1 MCVLNVVGYPT
12 TNSSTPKRAAMKPL
26 SMDNEH
32 LDTTA
37 RKLQQALDL
46 DEQLHVNE
54 GGLHDDYS
62 S

>member
-1 MCVLNVVGYPT
+1 MCLNVVGYPT
-12 TNSSTPKRAAMKPL
+12 TNSSTPKRAAMKPS

-32 LDTTA
+32 LDITA